1 MSAPG
6 FALPVPLLALVAA
19 ADPLEGTA
27 ATSSVTESLAEAAA
41 FLAEPRAGLL
51 LARLGFG
58 LAFGAALGAAGD
70 LRAGDELLRGGIAGP
85 VCDRLDRN
93 TPTVQ
98 HTRREGVV
106 IRG

>member
-6 FALPVPLLALVAA
+6 FALPLPLLALVAA

-85 VCDRLDRN
+85 VCD
-93 TPTVQ
+93 Q
-98 HTRREGVV
+98 TRSKHATLSSTHQKRERVL
-106 IRG
+106 